1 MGKELLIKVVLATAL
16 AVSMSCDESLPPYQ
30 NPSDV
35 LQGKARAQYVLSFSE
50 NSMHVFL
57 TVTNVY
63 EETFQGQAPLSG
75 TLVLTSKRNPKVQK
89 TFHLNANNISYAAS
103 YDKATAVL
111 TIDPG
116 DSVVFSSSWDFIDD
130 AGEDLRLTFFT
141 YVPDTSCGGR
151 YIAPDE
157 TFVLQGSVK
166 VYDELPDVSGGPI
179 EYTFC
184 HVNIWVGPHD
194 CTPVHT
200 EPPCGV
206 NWVPPR

>member
-1 MGKELLIKVVLATAL
+1 MGKELLITVALAMAL

-30 NPSDV
+30 NPSNV
-35 LQGKARAQYVLSFSE
+35 LEGKTRAQYVLSYFE
-50 NSMHVFL
+50 NSMHVSL
-57 TVTNVY
+57 IVRNVY
-63 EETFQGQAPLSG
+63 EETFQAQAVLNG
-75 TLVLTSKRNPKVQK
+75 TLVITAKRRPRIQK
-89 TFHLNANNISYAAS
+89 TFHLTANNITYAAN
-103 YDKATAVL
+103 YDKATRVL
-111 TIDPG
+111 TIDPQ

-130 AGEDLRLTFFT
+130 AGEDLRLTFFR
-141 YVPDTSCGGR
+141 YVADTSCYGR
-151 YIAPDE
+151 VIAPDE

-166 VYDELPDVSGGPI
+166 VYDRLPDVSGGPI